1 MVKTIRFL
9 SHYKR
14 TAETSYEISAAKVI
28 WVYST
33 LSPVQGGDKMINQL
47 M

>member
-14 TAETSYEISAAKVI
+14 TAETSYEISAAK
-28 WVYST
+28 
-33 LSPVQGGDKMINQL
+33 LLPLCQGGADTKVTQNAI
-47 M
+47 